1 MKNPQKYL
9 NTLTGQIF
17 KVGSLITWDS
27 TISVAEMSFE
37 NENEGQIIGIDYLNK
52 EVVVLMDGKKYT
64 IHNKQFNVIG
74 F

>member
-52 EVVVLMDGKKYT
+52 EVVVLMDGKKYI